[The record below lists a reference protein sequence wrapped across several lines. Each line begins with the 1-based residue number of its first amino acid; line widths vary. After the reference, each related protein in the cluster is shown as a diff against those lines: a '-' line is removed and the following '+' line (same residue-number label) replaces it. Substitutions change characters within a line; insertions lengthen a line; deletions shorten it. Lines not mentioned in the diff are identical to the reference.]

1 VGKQDVFAGVLGLKL
16 LLEIKQVKSILIII
30 LTITVSLFFI
40 SSEII
45 ESDTQ
50 ENIILDT
57 TYSNLPILHLNG
69 TPYENGF
76 QHGQIMKSRIHEL
89 VGLWKK
95 DIEKNY
101 QISADV
107 FIKVFLSSTDY
118 IPSIKKWTPDLLEEI
133 KGISDGS
140 GVDFNTIFAFQLI
153 DEIWTNA
160 RLINIPHHCTSV
172 GINNYKKDGSS
183 NYIAQNIDITPFYHG
198 FEILLDIKVKNTDSR
213 KLVTTFAGY
222 IGANGLNKRI
232 GISVNSLSDLKSSLN
247 GLPVCCIV
255 RGVLEKKSFE
265 EAVNFIKT
273 VKHASGQNYIVGSNH
288 DIISLECA
296 SDLLTEYWPDST
308 KDYTFHANRPLT
320 NNSYH
325 PAYLSNLKA
334 LYGSIPESISF
345 PDPRLESI
353 KNLILN
359 NKHISLMTIKD
370 ALSKKPICNSNTF
383 VSTIME
389 FDNDYSELR
398 ISPGKPDS
406 TEYIVFRIKK

>member
-1 VGKQDVFAGVLGLKL
+1 MK
-16 LLEIKQVKSILIII
+16 IKQLKKIIISI
-30 LTITVSLFFI
+30 LTITVSFFFS
-40 SSEII
+40 SSENN
-45 ESDTQ
+45 EGDSSKD
-50 ENIILDT
+50 IILDT
-57 TYSNLPILHLNG
+57 TYSNLPILYLHG

-76 QHGQIMKSRIHEL
+76 QHGKIMKNRIIEL
-89 VGLWKK
+89 IGFWKN
-95 DIEKNY
+95 DIEKKY
-101 QISADV
+101 HISADK
-107 FIKVFLSSTDY
+107 FITTFLDSTNY
-118 IPSIKKWTPDLLEEI
+118 IPAIKKWTPELLEEI

-140 GVDFNTIFAFQLI
+140 GIDFNTIFAFQLI

-172 GINNYKKDGSS
+172 GINNYKKNGSS

-198 FEILLDIKVKNTDSR
+198 FEILLDIKDKNTDSR

-222 IGANGLNKRI
+222 IGANGLNKHI
-232 GISVNSLSDLKSSLN
+232 GITENTLSDLKSSID
-247 GLPVCCIV
+247 GLPVCCIA
-255 RGVLEKKSFE
+255 RGVLEKTSFE

-273 VKHASGQNYIVGSNH
+273 IKHASGQNYIIGSNH

-296 SDLLTEYWPDST
+296 SDLVTEYWPDST

-320 NNSYH
+320 NNSFH
-325 PAYLSNLKA
+325 PVYLAYLKE

-345 PDPRLESI
+345 SDERLESI
-353 KNLILN
+353 KNIILN
-359 NKHISLMTIKD
+359 NQHISLITIKD
-370 ALSKKPICNSNTF
+370 ALSKKPICNGNTF

>member
-1 VGKQDVFAGVLGLKL
+1 MGKQDVFAGVLGLKL

-45 ESDTQ
+45 KSDTQ

-89 VGLWKK
+89 VGLWKN
-95 DIEKNY
+95 DIEKRY
-101 QISADV
+101 QISADK
-107 FIKVFLSSTDY
+107 FIRIFLDSTDY
-118 IPSIKKWTPDLLEEI
+118 IPAIKKWTPDLLEEI
-133 KGISDGS
+133 KGISAGS
-140 GVDFNTIFAFQLI
+140 GIDFNTIFAFQLI

-198 FEILLDIKVKNTDSR
+198 FEILLDIKDKNTDSR

-222 IGANGLNKRI
+222 IGANGLNKHI
-232 GISVNSLSDLKSSLN
+232 GVTENTLSDLKSSLN
-247 GLPVCCIV
+247 GLPVCCIA
-255 RGVLEKKSFE
+255 RGVLEKTSFE

-296 SDLLTEYWPDST
+296 SDLVTEYWPDST
-308 KDYTFHANRPLT
+308 KGYTFHANRPLT

-345 PDPRLESI
+345 SDPRLESI
-353 KNLILN
+353 KNIILN

-370 ALSKKPICNSNTF
+370 ALSIKPICNSNTF

>member
-1 VGKQDVFAGVLGLKL
+1 MKINQF
-16 LLEIKQVKSILIII
+16 IKIIIFI
-30 LTITVSLFFI
+30 LTITISLFFI
-40 SSEII
+40 SSENNEIDSI
-45 ESDTQ
+45 KD
-50 ENIILDT
+50 IILDT
-57 TYSNLPILHLNG
+57 TYSNLPILHLDG

-76 QHGQIMKSRIHEL
+76 QHGKIMKNRIIEL
-89 VGLWKK
+89 IGLWKY
-95 DIEKNY
+95 DIEKKY
-101 QISADV
+101 QISADK
-107 FIKVFLSSTDY
+107 FIKTFLDSTNY
-118 IPSIKKWTPDLLEEI
+118 IPAIKKWTPDLLEEI

-140 GVDFNTIFAFQLI
+140 GIDFNTTFAFQLI

-183 NYIAQNIDITPFYHG
+183 NYIAQNIDIPPFYHD
-198 FEILLDIKVKNTDSR
+198 FEILLDIKDKNTDSR
-213 KLVTTFAGY
+213 RLVPTFAGY
-222 IGANGLNKRI
+222 LGANGLNNHI
-232 GISVNSLSDLKSSLN
+232 GITENSLSDLKSSLD

-255 RGVLEKKSFE
+255 RGVLDKKSFDD
-265 EAVNFIKT
+265 AVDFVRTI
-273 VKHASGQNYIVGSNH
+273 KHASGQNYIIGSKQ

-296 SDLLTEYWPDST
+296 SDLVTEYWPDST
-308 KDYTFHANRPLT
+308 KYYTFHANRPLI

-325 PAYLSNLKA
+325 PAYLAYLKA

-345 PDPRLESI
+345 SDERLESI
-353 KNLILN
+353 KNIILN
-359 NKHISLMTIKD
+359 NQQINWMTIKD

-389 FDNDYSELR
+389 FNNDYSELR

>member
-1 VGKQDVFAGVLGLKL
+1 M
-16 LLEIKQVKSILIII
+16 
-30 LTITVSLFFI
+30 TITVSLFFI

-50 ENIILDT
+50 ENIILNT

-95 DIEKNY
+95 DIEKKY
-101 QISADV
+101 QIPANK
-107 FIKVFLSSTDY
+107 FIIIFLDSTDY
-118 IPSIKKWTPDLLEEI
+118 IPYIKKWTPDLLEEI
-133 KGISDGS
+133 KGISAGS
-140 GVDFNTIFAFQLI
+140 GIDFNTILAFQLI

-160 RLINIPHHCTSV
+160 RLIDIPHHCTSV
-172 GINNYKKDGSS
+172 GINNYKKDGSP

-198 FEILLDIKVKNTDSR
+198 FEILLDIKDKNTDSR

-222 IGANGLNKRI
+222 IGANGLNKHI
-232 GISVNSLSDLKSSLN
+232 GVTENTLSDLKSSLN
-247 GLPVCCIV
+247 GLPVCCIA
-255 RGVLEKKSFE
+255 RGVLEKSSFE

-296 SDLLTEYWPDST
+296 SDLVTEYWPDST

-320 NNSYH
+320 NKSYH
-325 PAYLSNLKA
+325 PAYLAYLKA

-345 PDPRLESI
+345 SDERLESI
-353 KNLILN
+353 KNIILN
-359 NKHISLMTIKD
+359 NQHISLETIKD
-370 ALSKKPICNSNTF
+370 VLSKKPICNSNTF

-389 FDNDYSELR
+389 FDNEFSELR